1 MIDTIKKAIA
11 IINESGSE
19 NLFATA
25 RTGAAYVAGPSP
37 LDSESPVAQAIA
49 DWRLVE
55 RNIQRQERYYIV
67 DRAEQARS
75 IDEVVYSLTVYV
87 DSIDDVSHPSACG
100 NENTPDEASA
110 NSAPSSEKVDSS
122 EAPRRFRGEATITIF
137 PSFSL
142 EDCVAKIRQAVSAAS
157 KSRNPWFS
165 LPAPSPL
172 SVQIPTS
179 GFEAL
184 SFEDRVK
191 SIRSA
196 LYSPFEHM
204 NQPKAVP
211 IVDCLAMPKNVNP
224 RINSLE
230 LFISKE
236 QRRLLNSQGIDYSRT
251 IWRGYSEFV
260 VEADNPAYIASNSPA
275 DSSADSPSNN
285 PADSP
290 ANSLSKNLADGSS
303 SGSSA
308 DGSADNPYSTVELF
322 DDIEFSEPDPERLAQ
337 SIGDRLIQVGD
348 RALARPMP
356 RLSGIPLILRGKEAE
371 EIFSWFFENSR
382 TEAIY
387 SKASPFRPGANV
399 QGGNEN
405 IEAEHKGNGAI
416 IEPLDLWAEPVISGL
431 PASAAF
437 DSDGFPLER
446 TLVIENGI
454 LKTLIGSVRHADW
467 LGVPRRGAFPLFSV
481 SLGSMSLEEMHAF
494 PYIEPVMFS
503 DFRLDSMTGDFGAE
517 VRLAYYFDGKN
528 VIPVTGGSISGSMS
542 TMRTTMRRTKETAM
556 VSRSVCPIA
565 VMLQGA
571 IIAGARY

>member
-1 MIDTIKKAIA
+1 MMIDTIKKAIA

-100 NENTPDEASA
+100 NENTPGEASA
-110 NSAPSSEKVDSS
+110 NSAPSSEKVDGS

-211 IVDCLAMPKNVNP
+211 IVDSLAMPKNVNP

-260 VEADNPAYIASNSPA
+260 
-275 DSSADSPSNN
+275 
-285 PADSP
+285 
-290 ANSLSKNLADGSS
+290 
-303 SGSSA
+303 
-308 DGSADNPYSTVELF
+308 
-322 DDIEFSEPDPERLAQ
+322 
-337 SIGDRLIQVGD
+337 
-348 RALARPMP
+348 
-356 RLSGIPLILRGKEAE
+356 
-371 EIFSWFFENSR
+371 
-382 TEAIY
+382 
-387 SKASPFRPGANV
+387 
-399 QGGNEN
+399 
-405 IEAEHKGNGAI
+405 
-416 IEPLDLWAEPVISGL
+416 
-431 PASAAF
+431 
-437 DSDGFPLER
+437 
-446 TLVIENGI
+446 
-454 LKTLIGSVRHADW
+454 
-467 LGVPRRGAFPLFSV
+467 
-481 SLGSMSLEEMHAF
+481 
-494 PYIEPVMFS
+494 
-503 DFRLDSMTGDFGAE
+503 
-517 VRLAYYFDGKN
+517 
-528 VIPVTGGSISGSMS
+528 
-542 TMRTTMRRTKETAM
+542 
-556 VSRSVCPIA
+556 
-565 VMLQGA
+565 
-571 IIAGARY
+571 

>member
-1 MIDTIKKAIA
+1 MMIDTIKRAIA
-11 IINESGSE
+11 IIKESGSE
-19 NLFATA
+19 NLFAEA
-25 RTGAAYVAGPSP
+25 RTGAAYVAAPSP
-37 LDSESPVAQAIA
+37 VDSESPVAQAIA

-87 DSIDDVSHPSACG
+87 DSIDDVSHPSVCS
-100 NENTPDEASA
+100 NENTLDEASA
-110 NSAPSSEKVDSS
+110 NSAPSSKKVDGS

-211 IVDCLAMPKNVNP
+211 IVDSLAMPKNVNP

-260 VEADNPAYIASNSPA
+260 VEADSSADIAANSPA
-275 DSSADSPSNN
+275 NN
-285 PADSP
+285 PADIP
-290 ANSLSKNLADGSS
+290 ANSLSKNLAD
-303 SGSSA
+303 GSSA

-467 LGVPRRGAFPLFSV
+467 LGVPRKGAFLLFSV
-481 SLGSMSLEEMHAF
+481 PGGSMSLEEMHAF

-528 VIPVTGGSISGSMS
+528 VTPVTGGSISGSMS
-542 TMRTTMRRTKETAM
+542 TMRTTMRRTKEIATM
-556 VSRSVCPIA
+556 SRSVCPIA

-571 IIAGARY
+571 IIAGTRY

>member
-87 DSIDDVSHPSACG
+87 DSIDDVSHPSAYG

-211 IVDCLAMPKNVNP
+211 IVDSLAMPKNVNP

-260 VEADNPAYIASNSPA
+260 VEADSPADIASNSPA
-275 DSSADSPSNN
+275 DSSADTSF
-285 PADSP
+285 
-290 ANSLSKNLADGSS
+290 KQSS
-303 SGSSA
+303 
-308 DGSADNPYSTVELF
+308 
-322 DDIEFSEPDPERLAQ
+322 R
-337 SIGDRLIQVGD
+337 
-348 RALARPMP
+348 
-356 RLSGIPLILRGKEAE
+356 
-371 EIFSWFFENSR
+371 
-382 TEAIY
+382 
-387 SKASPFRPGANV
+387 
-399 QGGNEN
+399 
-405 IEAEHKGNGAI
+405 
-416 IEPLDLWAEPVISGL
+416 
-431 PASAAF
+431 
-437 DSDGFPLER
+437 
-446 TLVIENGI
+446 
-454 LKTLIGSVRHADW
+454 
-467 LGVPRRGAFPLFSV
+467 
-481 SLGSMSLEEMHAF
+481 
-494 PYIEPVMFS
+494 
-503 DFRLDSMTGDFGAE
+503 
-517 VRLAYYFDGKN
+517 
-528 VIPVTGGSISGSMS
+528 
-542 TMRTTMRRTKETAM
+542 
-556 VSRSVCPIA
+556 
-565 VMLQGA
+565 
-571 IIAGARY
+571 

>member
-1 MIDTIKKAIA
+1 MMINTIKRAIE
-11 IINESGSE
+11 IINENGST
-19 NLFATA
+19 NQFAAARADAFCTNAAPDGASRVATA
-25 RTGAAYVAGPSP
+25 SSMALKIPS
-37 LDSESPVAQAIA
+37 SPAIA
-49 DWRLVE
+49 DWRIVE
-55 RNIQRQERYYIV
+55 RYIQRQERYYV
-67 DRAEQARS
+67 ADRAEQARS
-75 IDEVVYSLTVYV
+75 VEEIVYSLTVYI
-87 DSIDDVSHPSACG
+87 DSTEDASRIGSCI
-100 NENTPDEASA
+100 NETSTNKA
-110 NSAPSSEKVDSS
+110 NSYSTNSSEKVNPS
-122 EAPRRFRGEATITIF
+122 EAPKKSRGEATITIF

-142 EDCVAKIRQAVSAAS
+142 EDCVAKIRQAVLAAS
-157 KSRNPWFS
+157 KSNNPWFR

-172 SVQIPTS
+172 YVQVPTS

-184 SFEDRVK
+184 SPKDRLESV
-191 SIRSA
+191 RSA
-196 LYSPFEHM
+196 LYSVSKTSTLPFSTGPTVPM
-204 NQPKAVP
+204 NSNTNEPMTVP
-211 IVDCLAMPKNVNP
+211 SADFLAMPPKNGNS

-236 QRRLLNSQGIDYSRT
+236 QRRLLNSQGIDYLST
-251 IWRGYSEFV
+251 TWRGYSEFV
-260 VEADNPAYIASNSPA
+260 VEADMPSS
-275 DSSADSPSNN
+275 SSADN
-285 PADSP
+285 
-290 ANSLSKNLADGSS
+290 
-303 SGSSA
+303 
-308 DGSADNPYSTVELF
+308 SADNPYSTVELF

>member
-1 MIDTIKKAIA
+1 
-11 IINESGSE
+11 
-19 NLFATA
+19 
-25 RTGAAYVAGPSP
+25 
-37 LDSESPVAQAIA
+37 
-49 DWRLVE
+49 
-55 RNIQRQERYYIV
+55 
-67 DRAEQARS
+67 
-75 IDEVVYSLTVYV
+75 LTVYV
-87 DSIDDVSHPSACG
+87 DSIDDVSHPSFCS

-110 NSAPSSEKVDSS
+110 NSAPSSKKVDSS

-142 EDCVAKIRQAVSAAS
+142 EECVAKIRQAVFAAS
-157 KSRNPWFS
+157 KSHNPWFS

-172 SVQIPTS
+172 SVQVPIS

-204 NQPKAVP
+204 NQPKAMP
-211 IVDCLAMPKNVNP
+211 IVDSLAMPKNANP

-260 VEADNPAYIASNSPA
+260 VEADSPADIASNSPT

-290 ANSLSKNLADGSS
+290 SNSLSKNLADGSA
-303 SGSSA
+303 GS
-308 DGSADNPYSTVELF
+308 SADNPYSTVELF
-322 DDIEFSEPDPERLAQ
+322 DDIEFSEPDPARLAQ
-337 SIGDRLIQVGD
+337 SIGNRLIQVSD
-348 RALARPMP
+348 RALAKPMP
-356 RLSGIPLILRGKEAE
+356 KLSGIALILRGKEAE

-405 IEAEHKGNGAI
+405 IEAEHKGDGAI

-467 LGVPRRGAFPLFSV
+467 LGVPRKGAFLLFSV
-481 SLGSMSLEEMHAF
+481 PGGSMSLEEIHSE
-494 PYIEPVMFS
+494 PYLEPVMFS

-528 VIPVTGGSISGSMS
+528 VTPVTGGSISGSMS
-542 TMRTTMRRTKETAM
+542 TMRATMRRSKETTTM
-556 VSRSVCPIA
+556 SRSVCPIA

>member
-1 MIDTIKKAIA
+1 MMIDTIKKAIA
-11 IINESGSE
+11 IINESSSK
-19 NLFATA
+19 NLHASA
-25 RTGAAYVAGPSP
+25 RIGAAYAAAPS
-37 LDSESPVAQAIA
+37 LVDSESPVAQAIA

-87 DSIDDVSHPSACG
+87 DSIDDVSHPSACS
-100 NENTPDEASA
+100 NENTPDEAIT

-142 EDCVAKIRQAVSAAS
+142 EECVVKIRQAVFAAS
-157 KSRNPWFS
+157 KSHNPWFS

-172 SVQIPTS
+172 SVQVPIS

-196 LYSPFEHM
+196 LYSPFEQM

-211 IVDCLAMPKNVNP
+211 IVDSLAMPKNVNP

-260 VEADNPAYIASNSPA
+260 VEADSPADIASNSPT

-290 ANSLSKNLADGSS
+290 SNSLSKNLADGSA
-303 SGSSA
+303 GS
-308 DGSADNPYSTVELF
+308 SADNPYSTVELF
-322 DDIEFSEPDPERLAQ
+322 DDIEFSEPDPARLAQ
-337 SIGDRLIQVGD
+337 SIGNRLIQVSH
-348 RALARPMP
+348 RALAKPMP
-356 RLSGIPLILRGKEAE
+356 KLSGIALILRGKEAE

-405 IEAEHKGNGAI
+405 IEAEHKGDGAI

-467 LGVPRRGAFPLFSV
+467 LGVPRKGAFSLFSV
-481 SLGSMSLEEMHAF
+481 PGGSMSLEEMHAK
-494 PYIEPVMFS
+494 PYLEPVMFS

-528 VIPVTGGSISGSMS
+528 VTPVTGGSISGSMS
-542 TMRTTMRRTKETAM
+542 TMRATMRRSKETTTM
-556 VSRSVCPIA
+556 SRSVCPIA

>member
-1 MIDTIKKAIA
+1 MMIDTIKRAIA
-11 IINESGSE
+11 IIKESGSE
-19 NLFATA
+19 NLFAEA
-25 RTGAAYVAGPSP
+25 RTGAAYVAAPSP
-37 LDSESPVAQAIA
+37 VDSESPVAQAIA

-87 DSIDDVSHPSACG
+87 DSIDDVSHPSVCS
-100 NENTPDEASA
+100 NENTLDEASA
-110 NSAPSSEKVDSS
+110 NSAPSSKKVDGS

-260 VEADNPAYIASNSPA
+260 VEADSSADIAANSPA
-275 DSSADSPSNN
+275 NN
-285 PADSP
+285 PADIP
-290 ANSLSKNLADGSS
+290 ANSLSKNLAD
-303 SGSSA
+303 GSSA

>member
-1 MIDTIKKAIA
+1 MMIDTIKKAIA
-11 IINESGSE
+11 IINESSSK
-19 NLFATA
+19 NLPASA
-25 RTGAAYVAGPSP
+25 RTGAAYAAAPS
-37 LDSESPVAQAIA
+37 LVDSESPVAQAIA

-87 DSIDDVSHPSACG
+87 DSIDDVSHPSACS

-110 NSAPSSEKVDSS
+110 NSAPSSKKVDSS

-211 IVDCLAMPKNVNP
+211 IVDSLAMPKNVNP

-260 VEADNPAYIASNSPA
+260 VEADSPADIASNSPA

-290 ANSLSKNLADGSS
+290 SNSLSKNLADGSA
-303 SGSSA
+303 GS
-308 DGSADNPYSTVELF
+308 SADNPYSTVELF
-322 DDIEFSEPDPERLAQ
+322 DDIEFSEPDPARLAQ
-337 SIGDRLIQVGD
+337 SIGNRLIQVSD
-348 RALARPMP
+348 RALAKPMP
-356 RLSGIPLILRGKEAE
+356 KLSGIALILRGKEAE

-387 SKASPFRPGANV
+387 SKASPFGPGVNV

-405 IEAEHKGNGAI
+405 IEAEHKGDGAI

-467 LGVPRRGAFPLFSV
+467 LGVPRKGAFSLFSV
-481 SLGSMSLEEMHAF
+481 PGGSMSLEEMHAK
-494 PYIEPVMFS
+494 PYLEPVMFS

-528 VIPVTGGSISGSMS
+528 VTPVTRGSMSGSMS
-542 TMRTTMRRTKETAM
+542 TMRTTMRRSKETATM
-556 VSRSVCPIA
+556 SRSVCPIA

>member
-1 MIDTIKKAIA
+1 MMIDTIKKAIA

-87 DSIDDVSHPSACG
+87 DSIDDVSHPSVCS
-100 NENTPDEASA
+100 NENTLDEASA
-110 NSAPSSEKVDSS
+110 NSAPSSKKVDGS
-122 EAPRRFRGEATITIF
+122 EAPIRFRGEATITIF

-211 IVDCLAMPKNVNP
+211 IVDSLAMPKNVNP

-260 VEADNPAYIASNSPA
+260 VEAD
-275 DSSADSPSNN
+275 SSADSPSNN

-303 SGSSA
+303 ANGSSA

-437 DSDGFPLER
+437 DTDGFPLER
-446 TLVIENGI
+446 TPMIEKGV
-454 LKTLIGSVRHADW
+454 LTTLIGSVRHADW

-481 SLGSMSLEEMHAF
+481 SPGSMSLEEMHAF

-528 VIPVTGGSISGSMS
+528 VTPVTGGSISGSMS

>member
-1 MIDTIKKAIA
+1 MMIDTIKKAIA
-11 IINESGSE
+11 IINESSSK
-19 NLFATA
+19 NLPATA
-25 RTGAAYVAGPSP
+25 RTGAAYAATPSP
-37 LDSESPVAQAIA
+37 LASESPVAQAIA

-67 DRAEQARS
+67 DSAEQARS

-87 DSIDDVSHPSACG
+87 DSIDDVSHPSFCS

-110 NSAPSSEKVDSS
+110 NSAPSSKKVDSS

-142 EDCVAKIRQAVSAAS
+142 EECVAKIRQAVFAAS
-157 KSRNPWFS
+157 KSHNPWFS

-172 SVQIPTS
+172 SVQVPIS

-204 NQPKAVP
+204 NQPKAMP
-211 IVDCLAMPKNVNP
+211 IVDSLAMPKNANP

-260 VEADNPAYIASNSPA
+260 VEADSPADIASNSPT

-290 ANSLSKNLADGSS
+290 SNSLSKNLADGSA
-303 SGSSA
+303 GS
-308 DGSADNPYSTVELF
+308 SADNPYSTVELF
-322 DDIEFSEPDPERLAQ
+322 DDIEFSEPDPARLAQ
-337 SIGDRLIQVGD
+337 SIGNRLIQVSD
-348 RALARPMP
+348 RALAKPMP
-356 RLSGIPLILRGKEAE
+356 KLSGIALILRGKEAE

-467 LGVPRRGAFPLFSV
+467 LGVPRKGAFLLFSV
-481 SLGSMSLEEMHAF
+481 PGGSMSLEEIHSE
-494 PYIEPVMFS
+494 PYLEPVMFS

-528 VIPVTGGSISGSMS
+528 VTPVTGGSISGSMS
-542 TMRTTMRRTKETAM
+542 TMRATMRRSKETTTM
-556 VSRSVCPIA
+556 SRSVCPIA

>member
-11 IINESGSE
+11 IINESSSK
-19 NLFATA
+19 NLHASA
-25 RTGAAYVAGPSP
+25 RIGAAYAAAPSP
-37 LDSESPVAQAIA
+37 VDSESPVAQAIA

-67 DRAEQARS
+67 DHAEQARS
-75 IDEVVYSLTVYV
+75 IDEVVYSLTFYV
-87 DSIDDVSHPSACG
+87 DSIDDVSHPSAYG

-110 NSAPSSEKVDSS
+110 NSAPSSKKVDSS

-142 EDCVAKIRQAVSAAS
+142 EECVVKIRQAVFAAS
-157 KSRNPWFS
+157 KSHNPWFS
-165 LPAPSPL
+165 LPALSPL
-172 SVQIPTS
+172 SVQVPIS

-204 NQPKAVP
+204 NQPKAMP
-211 IVDCLAMPKNVNP
+211 IVDSLAMPKNANP

-260 VEADNPAYIASNSPA
+260 VEADSPADIASNSPT

-290 ANSLSKNLADGSS
+290 SNSLSKNLADGSA
-303 SGSSA
+303 GS
-308 DGSADNPYSTVELF
+308 SADNPYSTVELF
-322 DDIEFSEPDPERLAQ
+322 DDIEFSEPDPARLAQ
-337 SIGDRLIQVGD
+337 SIGNRLIQVSH
-348 RALARPMP
+348 RALAKPMP
-356 RLSGIPLILRGKEAE
+356 KLSGIALILRGKEAE

-387 SKASPFRPGANV
+387 SKASPFGPGANV

-405 IEAEHKGNGAI
+405 IEAEHKGDGAI
-416 IEPLDLWAEPVISGL
+416 IELLDLWAEPVISGL

-454 LKTLIGSVRHADW
+454 LKTLTGSVRHADW
-467 LGVPRRGAFPLFSV
+467 LGVPRKGAFSLFSV
-481 SLGSMSLEEMHAF
+481 PGGSMSLEEMHAK
-494 PYIEPVMFS
+494 PYLEPVMFS

-528 VIPVTGGSISGSMS
+528 VTPVTGGSISGSMS
-542 TMRTTMRRTKETAM
+542 TMRITMRRSKEIATM
-556 VSRSVCPIA
+556 SRSVCPIA
-565 VMLQGA
+565 VLLQGA

>member
-1 MIDTIKKAIA
+1 M
-11 IINESGSE
+11 
-19 NLFATA
+19 
-25 RTGAAYVAGPSP
+25 
-37 LDSESPVAQAIA
+37 
-49 DWRLVE
+49 
-55 RNIQRQERYYIV
+55 
-67 DRAEQARS
+67 S
-75 IDEVVYSLTVYV
+75 IHV
-87 DSIDDVSHPSACG
+87 
-100 NENTPDEASA
+100 
-110 NSAPSSEKVDSS
+110 
-122 EAPRRFRGEATITIF
+122 
-137 PSFSL
+137 
-142 EDCVAKIRQAVSAAS
+142 
-157 KSRNPWFS
+157 
-165 LPAPSPL
+165 
-172 SVQIPTS
+172 
-179 GFEAL
+179 
-184 SFEDRVK
+184 
-191 SIRSA
+191 SIRSN
-196 LYSPFEHM
+196 SSS
-204 NQPKAVP
+204 
-211 IVDCLAMPKNVNP
+211 PKN
-224 RINSLE
+224 S
-230 LFISKE
+230 S
-236 QRRLLNSQGIDYSRT
+236 
-251 IWRGYSEFV
+251 
-260 VEADNPAYIASNSPA
+260 ADIAANSPA
-275 DSSADSPSNN
+275 NN
-285 PADSP
+285 PADIP

-303 SGSSA
+303 AGSSA

-467 LGVPRRGAFPLFSV
+467 LGVPRRGAFSLFSV
-481 SLGSMSLEEMHAF
+481 PGGSMSLEEMHAV

-528 VIPVTGGSISGSMS
+528 VTPVTGGSISGSMS

>member
-1 MIDTIKKAIA
+1 MMIDTIKKAIA

-75 IDEVVYSLTVYV
+75 IDEVVYSLTFYV
-87 DSIDDVSHPSACG
+87 DSIDDVSHPSAYG
-100 NENTPDEASA
+100 NENTPDEAST

-142 EDCVAKIRQAVSAAS
+142 EECVVKIRQAVFAAS
-157 KSRNPWFS
+157 KSHNPWFS
-165 LPAPSPL
+165 LPALSPL
-172 SVQIPTS
+172 SVQVPIS

-204 NQPKAVP
+204 NQPKAMP
-211 IVDCLAMPKNVNP
+211 IVDSLAMPKNANP

-260 VEADNPAYIASNSPA
+260 VEADSPADIASNSPT

-290 ANSLSKNLADGSS
+290 SNSLSKNLADGSA
-303 SGSSA
+303 GS
-308 DGSADNPYSTVELF
+308 SADNPYSTVELF
-322 DDIEFSEPDPERLAQ
+322 DDIEFSEPDPARLAQ
-337 SIGDRLIQVGD
+337 SIGNRLIQVSD
-348 RALARPMP
+348 RALAKPMP
-356 RLSGIPLILRGKEAE
+356 KLSGIALILRGKEAE

-405 IEAEHKGNGAI
+405 IEAEHKGDGAI
-416 IEPLDLWAEPVISGL
+416 IELLDLWAEPVISGL

-454 LKTLIGSVRHADW
+454 LKTLTGSVRHADW
-467 LGVPRRGAFPLFSV
+467 LGVPRKGAFLLFSV
-481 SLGSMSLEEMHAF
+481 PGGSMSLEEMHAE
-494 PYIEPVMFS
+494 PYLEPVMFS

-528 VIPVTGGSISGSMS
+528 VTPVTGGSISGSMS
-542 TMRTTMRRTKETAM
+542 TMRATMRRSKETTTM
-556 VSRSVCPIA
+556 SRSVCPIA

>member
-1 MIDTIKKAIA
+1 MMIDTIKKAIA
-11 IINESGSE
+11 IINESSSK
-19 NLFATA
+19 NLPATA
-25 RTGAAYVAGPSP
+25 QTGAAYAATPSP
-37 LDSESPVAQAIA
+37 LASESPVAQAIA

-67 DRAEQARS
+67 DSAEQARS

-87 DSIDDVSHPSACG
+87 DSIDDVSHPSFCS

-110 NSAPSSEKVDSS
+110 NSAPSSKKVDSS

-142 EDCVAKIRQAVSAAS
+142 EECVAKIRQAVFAAS
-157 KSRNPWFS
+157 KSHNPWFS

-172 SVQIPTS
+172 SVQVPIS

-211 IVDCLAMPKNVNP
+211 IVDSLAMPKNANP

-260 VEADNPAYIASNSPA
+260 VEADSPADIASNSPT

-290 ANSLSKNLADGSS
+290 SNSLSKNLADGSA
-303 SGSSA
+303 GS
-308 DGSADNPYSTVELF
+308 SADNPYSTVELF
-322 DDIEFSEPDPERLAQ
+322 DDIEFSEPDPARLAQ
-337 SIGDRLIQVGD
+337 SIGNRLIQVSD
-348 RALARPMP
+348 RALAKPMP
-356 RLSGIPLILRGKEAE
+356 KLSGIALILRGKEAE

-416 IEPLDLWAEPVISGL
+416 IEPLDLWAEPVIPGL
-431 PASAAF
+431 PSSTAF
-437 DSDGFPLER
+437 DTDGFPLER
-446 TLVIENGI
+446 TPMIEKGV
-454 LKTLIGSVRHADW
+454 LTTLIGSVRHADW

-481 SLGSMSLEEMHAF
+481 SPGSMSLEEMHAF

-528 VIPVTGGSISGSMS
+528 VIPVTGGSISGSLS
-542 TMRTTMRRTKETAM
+542 TMRTTMRRSKETAM

>member
-1 MIDTIKKAIA
+1 MMIDTIKKAIA

-19 NLFATA
+19 NLFAEA
-25 RTGAAYVAGPSP
+25 RTGAAYVAAPSP
-37 LDSESPVAQAIA
+37 VDSESPVAQAIA

-87 DSIDDVSHPSACG
+87 DSIDDVSHPSAYG

-110 NSAPSSEKVDSS
+110 NSAPSSEKVDGS

-211 IVDCLAMPKNVNP
+211 IVDSLAMPKNVNP

-260 VEADNPAYIASNSPA
+260 VEADSSADIAANSPA
-275 DSSADSPSNN
+275 NN
-285 PADSP
+285 PADIP

-303 SGSSA
+303 AGSSA

-405 IEAEHKGNGAI
+405 IEAEHKGDGAI

-481 SLGSMSLEEMHAF
+481 SPGSMSLEEMHAV

>member
-1 MIDTIKKAIA
+1 MMIDTIKKAIA
-11 IINESGSE
+11 IINESSSK
-19 NLFATA
+19 NLPATA
-25 RTGAAYVAGPSP
+25 QTGAAYAATPSP
-37 LDSESPVAQAIA
+37 LASESPVAQAIA

-67 DRAEQARS
+67 DSAEQARS

-87 DSIDDVSHPSACG
+87 DSIDDVSHPSFCS

-110 NSAPSSEKVDSS
+110 NSAPSSKKVDSS

-142 EDCVAKIRQAVSAAS
+142 EECVAKIRQAVFAAS
-157 KSRNPWFS
+157 KSHNPWFS

-172 SVQIPTS
+172 SVQVPIS

-211 IVDCLAMPKNVNP
+211 IVDSLAMPKNANP

-260 VEADNPAYIASNSPA
+260 VEADSSADIAANSPA
-275 DSSADSPSNN
+275 NN
-285 PADSP
+285 PADIP

-303 SGSSA
+303 ANGS
-308 DGSADNPYSTVELF
+308 SADNPYSTVELF

-399 QGGNEN
+399 QGGN
-405 IEAEHKGNGAI
+405 
-416 IEPLDLWAEPVISGL
+416 
-431 PASAAF
+431 
-437 DSDGFPLER
+437 
-446 TLVIENGI
+446 
-454 LKTLIGSVRHADW
+454 KTLKLNTR
-467 LGVPRRGAFPLFSV
+467 
-481 SLGSMSLEEMHAF
+481 
-494 PYIEPVMFS
+494 
-503 DFRLDSMTGDFGAE
+503 
-517 VRLAYYFDGKN
+517 
-528 VIPVTGGSISGSMS
+528 
-542 TMRTTMRRTKETAM
+542 AM
-556 VSRSVCPIA
+556 A
-565 VMLQGA
+565 L
-571 IIAGARY
+571 